1 MMGGTLPI
9 KIKCSD
15 KMQSFETSSG
25 DISQELIKELTLKN
39 QLLNAQLSEYRTLVN
54 NLNMRM
60 KEAEEEIRRLKE
72 MGGNRM

>member
-1 MMGGTLPI
+1 
-9 KIKCSD
+9 
-15 KMQSFETSSG
+15 MQSFETSSG